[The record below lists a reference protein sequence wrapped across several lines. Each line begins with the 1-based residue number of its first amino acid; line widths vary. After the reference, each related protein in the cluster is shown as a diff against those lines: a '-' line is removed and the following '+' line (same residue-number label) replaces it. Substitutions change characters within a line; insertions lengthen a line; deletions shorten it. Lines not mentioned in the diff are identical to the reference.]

1 MVIGNCHRGQGR
13 ARVLR
18 RMAGLRLVTHPCF
31 ILGTRHNAIRS
42 QEKRAFRTRV
52 WLGKWGLAV
61 EAEPWNASDRERD
74 QEFRLRLRHW
84 HIRRP
89 PAAGELISLVR
100 DRPTQGSF

>member
-1 MVIGNCHRGQGR
+1 MV
-13 ARVLR
+13 
-18 RMAGLRLVTHPCF
+18 GLQLVTHPCF

-61 EAEPWNASDRERD
+61 EAEHWNASDRGRD
-74 QEFRLRLRHW
+74 QELRLRWRYW

-89 PAAGELISLVR
+89 PAVVELILFVR
-100 DRPTQGSF
+100 DRLTQGSI